1 MTRSDVSYVGPV
13 LGGQVAYR
21 PRSTANV
28 AGGLSRW
35 NTRAEDATRYVGT
48 RRTVPAS
55 GLNLL
60 DAYSLTDVAL
70 SRPFTSG
77 SWRIDARVGADNV
90 FDRAASMLVDYPF
103 PGRAWT
109 VGLRARRR

>member
-1 MTRSDVSYVGPV
+1 V
-13 LGGQVAYR
+13 LSGQVAYR

-28 AGGLSRW
+28 AGGVSRW
-35 NTRAEDATRYVGT
+35 GARLESRRATSDS

-70 SRPFTSG
+70 SRAFTSG
-77 SWRIDARVGADNV
+77 SWRVDARIGADNV